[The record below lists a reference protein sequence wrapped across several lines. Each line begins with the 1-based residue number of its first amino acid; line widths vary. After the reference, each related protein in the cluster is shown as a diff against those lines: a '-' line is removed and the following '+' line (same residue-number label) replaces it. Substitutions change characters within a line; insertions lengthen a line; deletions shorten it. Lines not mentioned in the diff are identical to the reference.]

1 MYAYRSKITISK
13 DRKLELRLPPDM
25 PEGEAEII
33 VLSNNVNTNKVKS
46 KSCDEIIKKIDTLIK
61 TFPDVPHIPLSSLDR
76 GELYK

>member
-33 VLSNNVNTNKVKS
+33 VLANNVNTNKVKS
-46 KSCDEIIKKIDTLIK
+46 ESCDEIIKKIDTLIK
-61 TFPDVPHIPLSSLDR
+61 TFPDVPHIPLPSLDR